1 MPSPMNV
8 NNRQMNNLITA
19 LALMSLHATPMNVNN
34 PKKRKSPNTRRRAN
48 GQRSAKR
55 AKH

>member
-1 MPSPMNV
+1 MNV

-19 LALMSLHATPMNVNN
+19 LALMSLHTTPMNINN
-34 PKKRKSPNTRRRAN
+34 PHKRKRGSPGVRRRSPNGR
-48 GQRSAKR
+48 GSAKR

>member
-1 MPSPMNV
+1 MNV
-8 NNRQMNNLITA
+8 NNRQMNNLIAA

>member
-1 MPSPMNV
+1 MNI
-8 NNRQMNNLITA
+8 NSRQMNNLVAA
-19 LALMSLHATPMNVNN
+19 LALLSLHATPMNVNN

-48 GQRSAKR
+48 GRGSAKR